1 MTKKIRIVEEI
12 FEELH
17 MSGVVRNSGQF
28 SEQYLN
34 CNPNAYNFLKYMDK
48 DITTEKKLVL
58 YRKLSEMKKYFSSE
72 RRSYANACMNLI
84 AEDVNERFNLKLKTF
99 I

>member
-17 MSGVVRNSGQF
+17 MRGVVRNSGQF

-48 DITTEKKLVL
+48 DITTEKKL
-58 YRKLSEMKKYFSSE
+58 
-72 RRSYANACMNLI
+72 
-84 AEDVNERFNLKLKTF
+84 T
-99 I
+99 